1 MFFRLIPVFALL
13 CCCTACSKREIEP
26 PAQDP
31 AAGQAYFPLQ
41 TGRFIEYAVDSLL
54 FDFAPGGGTQ
64 RDSVRVYLREQVGE
78 SFLDASGA
86 LRFAVERYERSNP
99 TDPWTLKNVWSAGR
113 TTTQAVRTEDNLRF
127 LRLVFPLTRATQ
139 WDGNL
144 WIDES
149 VKISVAGETIQPFI
163 NWSYNVK
170 ALDQPGAV
178 GAFVFDS
185 LLTVTEAD
193 YTSALERRW
202 SEAQYAKNIGLVR
215 REQWILDSQYCNNNP
230 PPTDCATKPWQE
242 KAEKGFVVRQVA
254 LYWN

>member
-1 MFFRLIPVFALL
+1 M
-13 CCCTACSKREIEP
+13 EP
-26 PAQDP
+26 PGPDL
-31 AAGQAYFPLQ
+31 AAAHAYFPLQ

-78 SFLDASGA
+78 PFPDAEGA
-86 LRFAVERYERSNP
+86 LRFPIERYERSQP
-99 TDPWTLKNVWSAGR
+99 TDAWTLKNVWSATR
-113 TTTQAVRTEDNLRF
+113 TAAQATRTEDNLRF
-127 LRLVFPLTRATQ
+127 LRLVFPLDRTTR
-139 WDGNL
+139 WDGNR

-149 VKISVAGETIQPFI
+149 LELIVAGERIRPFG
-163 NWSYNVK
+163 NWSYQVE
-170 ALDQPGAV
+170 ALDAPGAV

-193 YTSALERRW
+193 YANALERRW

-230 PPTDCATKPWQE
+230 PPADCATKPWLE
-242 KAEKGFVVRQVA
+242 KAEKGFVVRQLA
-254 LYWN
+254 LHWN